1 MTANLPPA
9 FTARL
14 KKIIP
19 PKKFNE
25 VIKSFSQR
33 KPTTFRVNTLKLS
46 ADELQEKLENRGFIV
61 SRLNWYREAFVF
73 RDSQK
78 KLTETELYKQG
89 CFYIQSLS
97 SMIPPLLLAPK
108 KGDKILDITAAPG
121 SKTTQMAAMMGD
133 SGEIV
138 ANDLSQIRLLRLK
151 NNLKIQGVTSVS
163 VKQADARSFWQ
174 EYQEYFDKSLADVPC
189 SLEGTFYLHEPK
201 SFANWSLKKIEE
213 LTNRSRWIL
222 RSTLSSTRVGGRIVY
237 STCTL
242 APEENEEVI
251 DWILTKEKGKVEIED
266 FQIPGLDTYP
276 ALTGWEGKEYD
287 RQVRKTFRILPSEL
301 MEGFYVAVLRKT
313 KSNIIRP

>member
-1 MTANLPPA
+1 M
-9 FTARL
+9 
-14 KKIIP
+14 
-19 PKKFNE
+19 
-25 VIKSFSQR
+25 
-33 KPTTFRVNTLKLS
+33 
-46 ADELQEKLENRGFIV
+46 
-61 SRLNWYREAFVF
+61 
-73 RDSQK
+73 
-78 KLTETELYKQG
+78 
-89 CFYIQSLS
+89 
-97 SMIPPLLLAPK
+97 
-108 KGDKILDITAAPG
+108 
-121 SKTTQMAAMMGD
+121 
-133 SGEIV
+133 
-138 ANDLSQIRLLRLK
+138 
-151 NNLKIQGVTSVS
+151 
-163 VKQADARSFWQ
+163 
-174 EYQEYFDKSLADVPC
+174 ADVPC

-251 DWILTKEKGKVEIED
+251 DWILTKKKGKVEIED

>member
-1 MTANLPPA
+1 MTANFPPA

-33 KPTTFRVNTLKLS
+33 KPTTFRVNTLKIS
-46 ADELQEKLENRGFIV
+46 ADELQEKLENKGFIV

-78 KLTETELYKQG
+78 KLTETDLYKEGYLYLQG
-89 CFYIQSLS
+89 LS
-97 SMIPPLLLAPK
+97 SMIPPLLLNPEK
-108 KGDKILDITAAPG
+108 NDKILDITAAPG
-121 SKTTQMAAMMGD
+121 SKTTQMAAMMGN

-138 ANDLSQIRLLRLK
+138 ANDLSQIRLLRLQA
-151 NNLKIQGVTSVS
+151 NLKIQGVTSVS
-163 VKQADARSFWQ
+163 VKHADARSFWR
-174 EYQEYFDKSLADVPC
+174 EYQESFDKSLADVPC

-201 SFANWSLKKIEE
+201 SLGNWSLRKIEE
-213 LTNRSRWIL
+213 LSNRSRWIL
-222 RSTLSSTRVGGRIVY
+222 RSAISSTRAGGRIVY

-251 DWILTKEKGKVEIED
+251 DWILTKEKGKIEVED
-266 FQIPGLDTYP
+266 ARIPGLVTSP
-276 ALTGWEGKEYD
+276 ALTSWEGKEYD
-287 RQVRKTFRILPSEL
+287 RQVSKTFRILPSEL
-301 MEGFYVAVLRKT
+301 MEGFYVAVLKKI
-313 KSNIIRP
+313 KSNIKR

>member
-1 MTANLPPA
+1 MTANFPPA

-19 PKKFNE
+19 PKKFNG

-33 KPTTFRVNTLKLS
+33 KPTTFRVNTLKIP
-46 ADELQEKLENRGFIV
+46 ADELQEKLENRGFKV
-61 SRLNWYREAFVF
+61 TRLNWYRDAFIF

-78 KLTETELYKQG
+78 QLTETDLYKEG
-89 CFYIQSLS
+89 YFYLQSLS
-97 SMIPPLLLAPK
+97 SMIPPLLLKPESN
-108 KGDKILDITAAPG
+108 DKILDITAAPG
-121 SKTTQMAAMMGD
+121 SKTTQMPAIMGD

-138 ANDLSQIRLLRLK
+138 ANDLSQIRLLRLQA
-151 NNLKIQGVTSVS
+151 NLKIQGVTSVS
-163 VKQADARSFWQ
+163 VKHTDARSFWR

-213 LTNRSRWIL
+213 LANRSRWIL
-222 RSTLSSTRVGGRIVY
+222 RSAFSSTRVGGRIVY

-251 DWILTKEKGKVEIED
+251 DWLLAKEKGNVEVEEAH
-266 FQIPGLDTYP
+266 IPGLDTYP
-276 ALTGWEGKEYD
+276 ALRGWQGK
-287 RQVRKTFRILPSEL
+287 V
-301 MEGFYVAVLRKT
+301 
-313 KSNIIRP
+313 